1 VDIYKFNPT
10 FPENRVK
17 MEKMLDIVVVTR
29 KFQVTLTKEVRNRLE
44 IKEGDKIVF
53 VEKDGE
59 IVIRKC

>member
-1 VDIYKFNPT
+1 MDIYKFNPT